1 MEEDE
6 TCYNCRLKPQCVKNS
21 ARKWCSQYKNV
32 KECNAGKFKLF
43 ECRRS
48 GDENEMWM
56 GAVIVFA
63 ENEEEAKVFA
73 NSNDHMYPSDDEYY
87 IKELKLV
94 KGLIYDDF
102 MR

>member
-1 MEEDE
+1 MMG
-6 TCYNCRLKPQCVKNS
+6 L
-21 ARKWCSQYKNV
+21 
-32 KECNAGKFKLF
+32 KLF

-48 GDENEMWM
+48 KDENETWM